1 MFPFA
6 RRSTQPSHL
15 QSSDSPSTSKKA
27 SLVSPQS
34 NDIVETGL
42 GRESPG
48 NARDERPA
56 GDQEVMPDPN
66 VIDGWFDE
74 IMESL
79 LPETSAQKYPHDR
92 AAQIK
97 LDAESK
103 WALVR
108 AYRSKSSLFDEKAGK
123 GTTPTGPR
131 QQPSSP
137 LDFTMFLM
145 AYVGDGDTVYT
156 ADETLLNMIRKLR
169 ICVACELVGWTETF
183 LQYDGLVY
191 LTNLMR
197 NISDK
202 AEKSP
207 HDWTLHL
214 ELTRTLRTLCCT
226 QPFLSYLMNSGSILS
241 HLCRILF
248 GWWKQH
254 HHHSDHWDRCI
265 GRIPQVISPEESGKS
280 KPKPRYQACSE
291 IPEPSILKDSST
303 RPPMANRRVGLEVLS
318 LVIEHGGWK
327 CVVMALD
334 TVAGASSVLEGDIIG
349 CRDSNE
355 FLPTPVTFMPWI
367 SVTHQV
373 TLNRLR
379 HWAGLTARAHSI
391 YHTLK
396 HTMASSKHYRYKN
409 VPKTVPALEEGD
421 GVEDADVVRYLK
433 ASIRFAVVLVSPGN
447 RPNSESPAHIR
458 RILDVAG
465 WNKTLQK
472 LKQSPHSSILATV
485 ERYMRENI
493 DDASRTEVQAGTTQ
507 NRLSRPQSITSR
519 HRPVLPTAIRPA
531 TSRVRSQRS
540 QPGLASR
547 RKHDAA
553 TRVAAQG
560 SSGVVGIRRPG
571 RRRVVVAGR
580 SHGHGEINEHSLT
593 SDESDPRHTLP
604 NVAAAAENPTTT
616 PEPEPEDN
624 ISPSTTVADGPNQEQ
639 SESSSWNNVSDG
651 EDTCSDDTSSSEGEW
666 DFGAAEGPGHDV
678 TPAAEEP
685 SVNAT

>member
-6 RRSTQPSHL
+6 RRSVQPSHL
-15 QSSDSPSTSKKA
+15 QSSDSPSTSRKA
-27 SLVSPQS
+27 SLVSSRS

-42 GRESPG
+42 GRETPG
-48 NARDERPA
+48 SARDERPA

-79 LPETSAQKYPHDR
+79 LPENSAQKYPHDR

-108 AYRSKSSLFDEKAGK
+108 AYRLKSSLFDEKAEK
-123 GTTPTGPR
+123 GTTPTVPG
-131 QQPSSP
+131 QQSSSP
-137 LDFTMFLM
+137 LDSTMFLM
-145 AYVGDGDTVYT
+145 AYVGDGDTVHT
-156 ADETLLNMIRKLR
+156 ADEALLDMIKKLR

-197 NISDK
+197 NISQK

-207 HDWTLHL
+207 QDWTLHL

-226 QPFLSYLMNSGSILS
+226 RPFLSYLMDSGSILS
-241 HLCRILF
+241 YLCRILF

-254 HHHSDHWDRCI
+254 HHHLDHWDRCI

-334 TVAGASSVLEGDIIG
+334 AVAGASSVLEGDIIG
-349 CRDSNE
+349 CRNSNE
-355 FLPTPVTFMPWI
+355 FLPTPITFMPWI
-367 SVTHQV
+367 SITHQV

-379 HWAGLTARAHSI
+379 HWTGLTARAHSI

-396 HTMASSKHYRYKN
+396 HTMASSKHYRYKS
-409 VPKTVPALEEGD
+409 VPKTVPALED
-421 GVEDADVVRYLK
+421 GESVEDADVVRYLK
-433 ASIRFAVVLVSPGN
+433 ASIRFAVALVGPGS
-447 RPNSESPAHIR
+447 RLNSERGVNIR
-458 RILDVAG
+458 RILDEAG

-485 ERYMRENI
+485 DRYVRDNI
-493 DDASRTEVQAGTTQ
+493 DDASRTEEQAGTAQ
-507 NRLSRPQSITSR
+507 NRPSRPQSITSR
-519 HRPVLPTAIRPA
+519 HSPVLPTAIRTA

-540 QPGLASR
+540 QVGVASR
-547 RKHDAA
+547 RKQDAA

-580 SHGHGEINEHSLT
+580 PHGHGEINEHSHT
-593 SDESDPRHTLP
+593 SDESEPRTLP

-616 PEPEPEDN
+616 PEPEREDN
-624 ISPSTTVADGPNQEQ
+624 LPLPSTTVADGPNQEQ
-639 SESSSWNNVSDG
+639 SESSSWNNVSEG
-651 EDTCSDDTSSSEGEW
+651 EDTCSNDTSSSEGEW
-666 DFGAAEGPGHDV
+666 DFGAAEGPGHGE
-678 TPAAEEP
+678 TPAAEGP